1 MVSVFGGGNGTQTKK
16 PKAKQVNG
24 AGGTSVFG
32 GGLGLD
38 SVATQP
44 APVPQRVQRTE
55 PPGFPGIPTS
65 RPAPTPSPVLPT
77 ALTQGAVPTRA
88 PEPEAWIGEDV
99 SPVLMPELEQ
109 RAPQSVADFLQQ
121 MRAAG
126 PAGFL
131 DAAPTPET
139 QEALRVSELGQGI
152 MERERVA
159 QQTSQIER
167 EERENNPQL
176 YRGKLDAAAAA
187 VAESVSG
194 ATGPMQVVTETDD
207 EGFVKSIASEGI
219 LSSSNARA
227 ILKAFTHGKSQ
238 MTIEEASEVLTG
250 LFVGPNSLPMGP
262 AGLPGG
268 TGTFATD
275 WPLTR
280 HVGDR
285 GEFFTVDVSALG
297 EDRKQ
302 MLRDMAADFSENF
315 VTGPTPQKLSAF
327 SQVAGELLEKA
338 EGGNLNP
345 KNIASL
351 MFTYMNRQQEE
362 LDQRPG
368 EDINDYL
375 DRMSKRRGQ
384 MDILQTMISYLVGVN
399 LNAQGVRAPTAG
411 QFRR

>member
-1 MVSVFGGGNGTQTKK
+1 VVSVFGGGNGTQTKK

-24 AGGTSVFG
+24 AGGISVFG

-65 RPAPTPSPVLPT
+65 RQTPTPSPVLPT
-77 ALTQGAVPTRA
+77 AITQGALPTRDPETEAGFPVDTFEVGAVA
-88 PEPEAWIGEDV
+88 PPRDGI
-99 SPVLMPELEQ
+99 PVTRP
-109 RAPQSVADFLQQ
+109 
-121 MRAAG
+121 RAA
-126 PAGFL
+126 L
-131 DAAPTPET
+131 DTFVGAEAPRDVGEI
-139 QEALRVSELGQGI
+139 ARGG
-152 MERERVA
+152 VA
-159 QQTSQIER
+159 QDQSAIETA
-167 EERENNPQL
+167 ERENNPRL
-176 YRGKLDAAAAA
+176 YAQKLDRAGARI
-187 VAESVSG
+187 AESVSG

-207 EGFVKSIASEGI
+207 EGVVQSIAPEGI

-285 GEFFTVDVSALG
+285 GEFFTVDYSALG

-302 MLRDMAADFSENF
+302 LLRDMAADFSENF

-375 DRMSKRRGQ
+375 DRMSKRQGQ
-384 MDILQTMISYLVGVN
+384 MDILQTMIGYLVGVN
-399 LNAQGVRAPTAG
+399 LNAQGIRAPTAG